1 MEDVQALIGKLN
13 AKSGGEKYRLPTEAE
28 WEYAAR
34 AGTDTDTYAGEMTAP
49 KGNDPVVNEIAW
61 YVKNSSGRAHPVGQK
76 TPNGFGLY
84 DMLGNVWEW
93 VGDWYGDYPGGT
105 VTDPAGPESSSA
117 RVDRGGGWIHFARYC
132 RTTHRNRAPPGLR
145 NGSLGFRLLRT
156 E

>member
-1 MEDVQALIGKLN
+1 MRRGR
-13 AKSGGEKYRLPTEAE
+13 GRT
-28 WEYAAR
+28 
-34 AGTDTDTYAGEMTAP
+34 TDTYAGEMTAP

-93 VGDWYGDYPGGT
+93 VGDWYGDYPGRDGARPCGRLSRARPGWTVAVAGSTSPGT
-105 VTDPAGPESSSA
+105 AAP
-117 RVDRGGGWIHFARYC
+117 
-132 RTTHRNRAPPGLR
+132 THRNRAPPGLR